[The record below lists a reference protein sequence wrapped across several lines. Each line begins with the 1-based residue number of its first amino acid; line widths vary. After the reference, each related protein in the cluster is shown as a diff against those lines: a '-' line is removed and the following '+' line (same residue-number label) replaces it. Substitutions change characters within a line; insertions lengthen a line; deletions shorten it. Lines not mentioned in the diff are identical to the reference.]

1 MEGIQIYE
9 LKRMD
14 LRGATVIDG
23 FPSVGLVSSIVA
35 NYLINALNLTQ
46 IGIMDSIYFPTVALV
61 RDGQPMNPVR
71 IYAGPKVDD
80 RDQVVV
86 FISEFQPPPNLIKAI
101 AATVLDWAQDAR
113 CNLLVCP
120 EGLIV
125 DAREDEGER
134 QVEVYGIGST
144 DKAMDMIRK
153 NDITVFEE
161 GVITGV
167 AGVLLN
173 EGRKRDFD
181 VITLLSEAH
190 PDYPDARAAA
200 RAIEVIDKLLLH
212 TELDARPLYEE
223 APGSTDTLCKA
234 PTEAN
239 SILDGTNCGTSHAIV
254 SKWPETSRTR
264 KWDGRSGR
272 ARYGR
277 SWSAA
282 WTSRVA
288 PDWISATR
296 AAAAS
301 SPTRSELLPLSAREL
316 APRTV
321 GPASAQRTRA
331 PPCPTAST
339 PRYTRSSILTSAM
352 PWSRRIAACF
362 MRFGMSSARFE
373 TCAMPRT
380 EWIAGRET

>member
-1 MEGIQIYE
+1 MDGIQIYE

-71 IYAGPKVDD
+71 IYAGPKQDD
-80 RDQVVV
+80 RDQIVV

-101 AATVLDWAQDAR
+101 ASTVLDWAQDAR

-125 DAREDEGER
+125 DGQEEGER

-144 DKAMDMIRK
+144 EKAMDLIRR
-153 NDITVFEE
+153 NNITAFEE

-223 APGSTDTLCKA
+223 AERIEMQLKSIHHQ
-234 PTEAN
+234 TEAAKK
-239 SILDGTNCGTSHAIV
+239 STE
-254 SKWPETSRTR
+254 P
-264 KWDGRSGR
+264 
-272 ARYGR
+272 ARPSMYG
-277 SWSAA
+277 
-282 WTSRVA
+282 
-288 PDWISATR
+288 
-296 AAAAS
+296 
-301 SPTRSELLPLSAREL
+301 
-316 APRTV
+316 
-321 GPASAQRTRA
+321 
-331 PPCPTAST
+331 
-339 PRYTRSSILTSAM
+339 
-352 PWSRRIAACF
+352 
-362 MRFGMSSARFE
+362 
-373 TCAMPRT
+373 
-380 EWIAGRET
+380 

>member
-1 MEGIQIYE
+1 MDGIQIYE

-46 IGIMDSIYFPTVALV
+46 IGIMDSVYFPTVALV

-71 IYAGPKVDD
+71 IYAGPKVEE
-80 RDQVVV
+80 RDQIVV
-86 FISEFQPPPNLIKAI
+86 FISEFQPPPNLIKGI

-125 DAREDEGER
+125 DTREDAADR
-134 QVEVYGIGST
+134 QAEVYGIGST
-144 DKAMDMIRK
+144 DKTMDMIRR

-200 RAIEVIDKLLLH
+200 RAIEIIDKLLLH

-223 APGSTDTLCKA
+223 AERIEMQLKSIHHQ
-234 PTEAN
+234 TEVAKKP
-239 SILDGTNCGTSHAIV
+239 SSE
-254 SKWPETSRTR
+254 P
-264 KWDGRSGR
+264 
-272 ARYGR
+272 ARPSMYG
-277 SWSAA
+277 
-282 WTSRVA
+282 
-288 PDWISATR
+288 
-296 AAAAS
+296 
-301 SPTRSELLPLSAREL
+301 
-316 APRTV
+316 
-321 GPASAQRTRA
+321 
-331 PPCPTAST
+331 
-339 PRYTRSSILTSAM
+339 
-352 PWSRRIAACF
+352 
-362 MRFGMSSARFE
+362 
-373 TCAMPRT
+373 
-380 EWIAGRET
+380 

>member
-1 MEGIQIYE
+1 MDGIQIYE

-46 IGIMDSIYFPTVALV
+46 IGIMDSVYFPTVALV

-71 IYAGPKVDD
+71 IYAGPKMDD
-80 RDQVVV
+80 RDQIVV
-86 FISEFQPPPNLIKAI
+86 FISEFQPPPNLIKGI
-101 AATVLDWAQDAR
+101 ASTVLDWAQDAR

-125 DAREDEGER
+125 DTREDEDEGER

-144 DKAMDMIRK
+144 DKSMEMIRK
-153 NDITVFEE
+153 NNITVFEE

-223 APGSTDTLCKA
+223 AERIEMQLKNIHHQ
-234 PTEAN
+234 TEVAKKP
-239 SILDGTNCGTSHAIV
+239 SSE
-254 SKWPETSRTR
+254 P
-264 KWDGRSGR
+264 
-272 ARYGR
+272 ARPNMYG
-277 SWSAA
+277 
-282 WTSRVA
+282 
-288 PDWISATR
+288 
-296 AAAAS
+296 
-301 SPTRSELLPLSAREL
+301 
-316 APRTV
+316 
-321 GPASAQRTRA
+321 
-331 PPCPTAST
+331 
-339 PRYTRSSILTSAM
+339 
-352 PWSRRIAACF
+352 
-362 MRFGMSSARFE
+362 
-373 TCAMPRT
+373 
-380 EWIAGRET
+380 

>member
-1 MEGIQIYE
+1 MDGIQIYE

-71 IYAGPKVDD
+71 IYAGPKQDD
-80 RDQVVV
+80 RDQIVV

-101 AATVLDWAQDAR
+101 ASTVLDWAQDAR

-125 DAREDEGER
+125 DAQEEGER

-144 DKAMDMIRK
+144 EKAMDLIRR
-153 NDITVFEE
+153 NNITAFEE

-223 APGSTDTLCKA
+223 AERIEMQLKSIHHQ
-234 PTEAN
+234 TEAAKK
-239 SILDGTNCGTSHAIV
+239 TTE
-254 SKWPETSRTR
+254 P
-264 KWDGRSGR
+264 
-272 ARYGR
+272 ARPSMYG
-277 SWSAA
+277 
-282 WTSRVA
+282 
-288 PDWISATR
+288 
-296 AAAAS
+296 
-301 SPTRSELLPLSAREL
+301 
-316 APRTV
+316 
-321 GPASAQRTRA
+321 
-331 PPCPTAST
+331 
-339 PRYTRSSILTSAM
+339 
-352 PWSRRIAACF
+352 
-362 MRFGMSSARFE
+362 
-373 TCAMPRT
+373 
-380 EWIAGRET
+380 